1 MEDHLQMFEFAGKLI
16 AKAIYEGQIVNAQ
29 FAPFFIHQIKGF
41 RNQNYSFLDDL
52 ATLDKDLYRNL
63 QYIKVYRLTL
73 FVFFNEVFCE
83 LKVCFTS

>member
-1 MEDHLQMFEFAGKLI
+1 MKCLFQDDGCEIIDVNSFKLAEI
-16 AKAIYEGQIVNAQ
+16 AQ